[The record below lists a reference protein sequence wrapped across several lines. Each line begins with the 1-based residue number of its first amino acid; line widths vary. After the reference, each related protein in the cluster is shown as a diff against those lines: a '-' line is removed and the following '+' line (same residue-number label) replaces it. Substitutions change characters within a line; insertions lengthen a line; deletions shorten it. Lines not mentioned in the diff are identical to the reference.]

1 MREIIIRSF
10 RIIVL
15 VAVLVG
21 SALVARGQD
30 VISTVSGQ
38 VIRAKVLEV
47 SPSIVKYKRES
58 NPDGPTYTVYT
69 SDLIKILY
77 ENGEVDIFNEAL
89 AEREAGGSPYAPE
102 MLPGLKYK
110 NYKALYNPRMYIPQL
125 GDPYSPGWSG
135 IASAIIPGFGQ
146 ALSDEW
152 GRGTCFFLGSLA
164 LSCASLASLEWNTYG
179 LEYSYSVD
187 VEGNSASGILALA
200 SLGLYIWNI
209 CDAVRV
215 AKVKNMYYQDMRSR
229 RTGGLDVR
237 LEPFV
242 AAAPATGLQGRPAAA
257 GLSLRVAF

>member
-1 MREIIIRSF
+1 MKKIIIL
-10 RIIVL
+10 IVAL
-15 VAVLVG
+15 LG
-21 SALVARGQD
+21 SALAARAQD
-30 VISTVSGQ
+30 VISMVGGQ

-47 SPSIVKYKRES
+47 SPSTVKYKRES

-69 SDLIKILY
+69 SDIIKIIY
-77 ENGEVDIFNEAL
+77 ENGETDIFNEAL
-89 AEREAGGSPYAPE
+89 ANLETAGSPYVPE
-102 MLPGLKYK
+102 ALEGLKYK
-110 NYKALYNPRMYIPQL
+110 HYKRMYNPRMYIPQY

-215 AKVKNMYYQDMRSR
+215 AKVKNMYYQDIRSR
-229 RTGGLDVR
+229 QTGGLDVR

-242 AAAPATGLQGRPAAA
+242 AAAPATPLQGRTAAA
-257 GLSLRVAF
+257 GLSLRVSF

>member
-1 MREIIIRSF
+1 MKKIIIL
-10 RIIVL
+10 IVAL
-15 VAVLVG
+15 LG
-21 SALVARGQD
+21 SALAARAQD

-47 SPSIVKYKRES
+47 SPSVVKYKRES

-69 SDLIKILY
+69 SDLIKIIY

-102 MLPGLKYK
+102 LLPGLKYRSFK
-110 NYKALYNPRMYIPQL
+110 ELYNPKMYFPQP

-135 IASAIIPGFGQ
+135 IASAVIPGFGQ
-146 ALSDEW
+146 ALCDEW

-164 LSCASLASLEWNTYG
+164 LSCASLATAEWNTYG
-179 LEYSYSVD
+179 SDYSYYED
-187 VEGNSASGILALA
+187 VEGNGTSTILGLA